1 VEPRLEDFDWAVN
14 YPWRWIH
21 VRRSWQEK
29 EMSAKKIAQIHWKT
43 FAGRYIIERAL
54 EVGMLACPQTLKAKL
69 KTGEVEQTA

>member
-1 VEPRLEDFDWAVN
+1 
-14 YPWRWIH
+14 
-21 VRRSWQEK
+21 
-29 EMSAKKIAQIHWKT
+29 MSAKKIAQIHWKT